1 VWLFLAGARIDHGH
15 HDNLAK
21 KALHEVV
28 EMERAV
34 QVALEL
40 TSQNDTLIVTTADHS
55 HPFSITGYQA
65 RGTDIFGGLAT
76 ILN

>member
-1 VWLFLAGARIDHGH
+1 
-15 HDNLAK
+15 
-21 KALHEVV
+21 
-28 EMERAV
+28 V